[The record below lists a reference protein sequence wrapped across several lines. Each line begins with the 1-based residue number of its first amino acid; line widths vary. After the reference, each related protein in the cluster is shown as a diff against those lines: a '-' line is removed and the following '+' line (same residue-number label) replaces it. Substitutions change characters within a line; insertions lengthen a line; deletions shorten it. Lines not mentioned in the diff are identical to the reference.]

1 MLQLIHFLQDFIFI
15 PELCVDSLETSISE
29 QEIYIEYPWVISSFS
44 NIDSYIGLIYHYFF
58 IPICGYNAII
68 VSDLL
73 SYITPFFFLYA
84 YLWSFYYFWFIFIL
98 V

>member
-29 QEIYIEYPWVISSFS
+29 QEINIEYLWVISSFS
-44 NIDSYIGLIYHYFF
+44 NTDSYIGLIYHYFF
-58 IPICGYNAII
+58 IPIYGYNAII

-73 SYITPFFFLYA
+73 SYITPFFFYTHIYDLFIISDLFLY
-84 YLWSFYYFWFIFIL
+84 
-98 V
+98 